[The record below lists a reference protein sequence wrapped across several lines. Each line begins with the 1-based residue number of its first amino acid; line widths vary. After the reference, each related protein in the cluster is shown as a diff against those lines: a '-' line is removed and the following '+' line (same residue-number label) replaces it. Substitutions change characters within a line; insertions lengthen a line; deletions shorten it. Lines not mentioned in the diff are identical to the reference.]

1 MIIGGLQKNT
11 LIDYPEKIAATI
23 FVSGC
28 NFRCPFCHNPD
39 LVLPERIKNQP
50 QIPIEDILKFLEE
63 RKGFLEG
70 VVLCGGEPTVH
81 SDLPDFAKKIK
92 NMGYLVKLDTNGY
105 NPEMLKIMLNNKLL
119 DYVAMDIKAPI
130 ETQNPKPKTQNPK
143 PKTQNHKSKVKNK
156 YEQVTGTKIK
166 LENIEKSIKI
176 LKQGKVDYEF
186 RTTVIPGLLTKEDIL
201 KIAKWL
207 SPAKRY
213 VLQNFQAKG
222 ETVDSKFAQVRP
234 YPDEYLKEIQKEI
247 KSYFDICQI
256 R

>member
-39 LVLPERIKNQP
+39 LVLPKRIKNQSE
-50 QIPIEDILKFLEE
+50 ISMKDILKFLEE

-92 NMGYLVKLDTNGY
+92 DMGYSVKLDTNGY
-105 NPEMLKIMLNNKLL
+105 NPEMLETMLDSKLL
-119 DYVAMDIKAPI
+119 DYVAIDIKAPK
-130 ETQNPKPKTQNPK
+130 ERY
-143 PKTQNHKSKVKNK
+143 SEVAGV
-156 YEQVTGTKIK
+156 EVDIK
-166 LENIEKSIKI
+166 KIEKSIEI
-176 LKQGKVDYEF
+176 LKKSDVDFEF
-186 RTTVIPGLLTKEDIL
+186 RTTLVPELITKEDIIQIVEWI
-201 KIAKWL
+201 K
-207 SPAKRY
+207 PAKRY
-213 VLQNFQAKG
+213 FLQNFQTKG
-222 ETVDSKFAQVRP
+222 ETVDSKFAKLKP
-234 YPDEYLKEIQKEI
+234 YSDEYLKEIRQEI
-247 KSYFDICQI
+247 KSCFDICQI